1 MTPTRRQTLSGL
13 AALPLVAALPA
24 RARNKPATIQAAA
37 LASGRRFGSAVA
49 WAPPGADAGSF
60 NNPAYAEIVAREC
73 GLIVPEN
80 EMKWQS
86 IRPSATEYRFDRLD
100 AMVTWARGKGIGVRG
115 HTLLWH
121 RPKWFPAW
129 LNNHDFGTSPKA
141 AAEKLLGEH
150 VRTVM
155 GRYKETITSWDVV
168 NEAVDPETSGLVET
182 SLSKA
187 FGGVEPA
194 LDFAFHIARA
204 QAPDAELVYNDYMS
218 WEPGNEKHRAGVLKL
233 LEGFRK
239 RGVPVDTLGIQSH
252 IEMFTLDPRT
262 GLGPRQEREWRAFID
277 EAVGM
282 GYKLMITEL
291 DVKDNALPG
300 DPAVR
305 DAGVVAYLRAY
316 MELMLSYPQLR
327 DVLAWGMVDKY
338 SWLQGFSPRKDGL
351 PLRCCPY
358 DSAFRPK
365 PMRDELIRLFAAAAP
380 AAS

>member
-1 MTPTRRQTLSGL
+1 MTPTRRQTLAGL
-13 AALPLVAALPA
+13 AALPLFAATRGQAQGAPQ
-24 RARNKPATIQAAA
+24 TIHAAA
-37 LASGRRFGSAVA
+37 QSTGRRFGSAVA

-60 NNPAYAEIVAREC
+60 NNPDYAAVVAREC

-86 IRPSATEYRFDRLD
+86 IRPSATEYRFERLD
-100 AMVTWARGKGIGVRG
+100 AMVDWARGKGLGVRG

-121 RPKWFPAW
+121 RPKWFPTW
-129 LNNHDFGTSPKA
+129 LNNHDFGSSPKA

-155 GRYKETITSWDVV
+155 DRYRESITSWDVV

-182 SLSKA
+182 SLSRA
-187 FGGVEPA
+187 FGGAEPA
-194 LDFAFHIARA
+194 LDFAFHTARA
-204 QAPDAELVYNDYMS
+204 QAPGAELVYNDYMS

-239 RGVPVDTLGIQSH
+239 RNVPVDTLGIQSH
-252 IEMFTLDPRT
+252 IEMFRLDPQT

-282 GYKLMITEL
+282 GYKLIITEL

-358 DSAFRPK
+358 DSAFRAK
-365 PMRDELIRLFAAAAP
+365 PMRDELIRLFAAAKP
-380 AAS
+380 AA

>member
-1 MTPTRRQTLSGL
+1 MNPTRRQTLAGI
-13 AALPLVAALPA
+13 AALPLVAATSAGASLSP
-24 RARNKPATIQAAA
+24 PGIDAAA
-37 LASGRRFGSAVA
+37 KSKGRRFGTAVA

-60 NNPAYAEIVAREC
+60 NNPGYAAITEREC

-86 IRPSATEYRFDRLD
+86 IRPSASEYRFDRLD
-100 AMVTWARGKGIGVRG
+100 AMVAWARSKNLDVRG

-121 RPKWFPAW
+121 RPKWFPNW
-129 LNNHDFGTSPKA
+129 LNDHDFGAAPKA
-141 AAEKLLGEH
+141 AAEKLLTDH
-150 VRTVM
+150 VQTVM
-155 GRYKETITSWDVV
+155 RRYKDTIRSWDVV

-187 FGGVEPA
+187 MGGVEPV
-194 LDFAFHIARA
+194 LDLAFHTARTEM
-204 QAPDAELVYNDYMS
+204 PNAELVYNDYMS

-239 RGVPVDTLGIQSH
+239 RGVPVDALGIQSH
-252 IEMFTLDPRT
+252 IEMFTLDPAT
-262 GLGPRQEREWRAFID
+262 GLGPRQEHEWRKFVD

-282 GYKLMITEL
+282 GYRLVITEL

-300 DPAVR
+300 DPAQR

-338 SWLQGFSPRKDGL
+338 SWLQGFAPRKDGL
-351 PLRCCPY
+351 PQRCCPY
-358 DSAFRPK
+358 DSSFRAK
-365 PMRDELIRLFAAAAP
+365 PMRDELARLFAEAKP
-380 AAS
+380 IG